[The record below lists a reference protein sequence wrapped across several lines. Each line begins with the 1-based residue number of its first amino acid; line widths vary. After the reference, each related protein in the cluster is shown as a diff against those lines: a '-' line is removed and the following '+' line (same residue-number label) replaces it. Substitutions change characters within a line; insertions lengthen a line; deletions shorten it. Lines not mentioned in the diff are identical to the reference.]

1 MMHAQVAVGAY
12 VVTSEVFTK
21 AAADFAR
28 DKSIWLQRS
37 EEGSAS
43 FVSWTTLSWNRPRTR

>member
-1 MMHAQVAVGAY
+1 MHAQVAVGAY